1 MGKGRLRRCGTRG
14 CAMAPKGGCAHL
26 PKNGIRFSYGV
37 SSCNAVR
44 WHGNSPAQDSC
55 QFTPFSLLNI
65 VKCGENSQV
74 GNGVTFTRSIT
85 CSIIAFFLGAWAFF
99 SFPFSFF
106 QNLSERNNFISNCF
120 SFSSLLLS
128 SSFSLCI

>member
-1 MGKGRLRRCGTRG
+1 MGKGRLRRWDTRG
-14 CAMAPKGGCAHL
+14 CAVAPRGGCAHL
-26 PKNGIRFSYGV
+26 PKNRIRFPYGV
-37 SSCNAVR
+37 FVSNAVR

-65 VKCGENSQV
+65 VKSQE

-120 SFSSLLLS
+120 SFSSFLLS